1 MEHPAEKEI
10 NRDNSGEYSLA
21 NTNKTNLF
29 AAHHFFI
36 WAYENA
42 LRTECGY
49 KGYQPVR
56 VSATCPLTSRRQEA
70 NVKHRIRSI

>member
-1 MEHPAEKEI
+1 M
-10 NRDNSGEYSLA
+10 A
-21 NTNKTNLF
+21 NATKTNLF

-56 VSATCPLTSRRQEA
+56 PSVMRPLTGRR
-70 NVKHRIRSI
+70 